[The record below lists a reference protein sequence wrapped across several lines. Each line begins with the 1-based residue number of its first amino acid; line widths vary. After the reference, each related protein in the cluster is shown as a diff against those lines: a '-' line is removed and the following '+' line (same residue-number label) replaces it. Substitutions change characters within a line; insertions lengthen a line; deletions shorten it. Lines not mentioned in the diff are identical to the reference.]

1 MMNEESQYPQNTML
15 QDSKAHQFKELTWTV
30 MQSSHYIKTLPE
42 VDLEQLERKKVSL
55 PYLRNYTSVNPN
67 WRKTMVF
74 DIDETLVHKINENDS
89 NQEADIYVDVPTEDN
104 SEIHRVSLKYY
115 FPFEG
120 SSYSYSWDST

>member
-1 MMNEESQYPQNTML
+1 
-15 QDSKAHQFKELTWTV
+15 
-30 MQSSHYIKTLPE
+30 
-42 VDLEQLERKKVSL
+42 
-55 PYLRNYTSVNPN
+55 
-67 WRKTMVF
+67 MVF